1 MILHIK
7 YFTVAEM
14 SRGPLSIQPQEN
26 LKIWK
31 LQNSAMSIPPFAE
44 SVQNRVLG

>member
-14 SRGPLSIQPQEN
+14 SRGPLSIQPQE
-26 LKIWK
+26 K
-31 LQNSAMSIPPFAE
+31 LRDLETSKQCYVYFFIAE
-44 SVQNRVLG
+44 NV